1 MKSLKFY
8 SCKQNSSLLK
18 EALRSYS
25 ASNEERKERSSL
37 KKNPELKQELIDLA
51 FSKKQDRENIV
62 AYWAFEQLVL
72 IDEVIEIKLYI
83 YPFLNAL
90 GNQKHEIKRKPFA
103 KILYCYFENKKT
115 EPN

>member
-1 MKSLKFY
+1 M
-8 SCKQNSSLLK
+8 NSSLLK

-25 ASNEERKERSSL
+25 ASIEDRKKGIFL
-37 KKNPELKQELIDLA
+37 IKKNPELKQELIDLA

-62 AYWAFEQLVL
+62 AYWVFEQLVL